1 MRCRWSTLAWDRL
14 DANPLAEIKKLRS
27 SRTPVLAAILAQRA
41 TIDKR
46 SLAHSGAI
54 LALNRDSLLN
64 HRGRSL
70 AFLEVGGAASQ
81 SQPAS
86 KPAKKLEQP

>member
-1 MRCRWSTLAWDRL
+1 MQIRWRRL
-14 DANPLAEIKKLRS
+14 RNCAPAGRLYRPTSWLSGLRL
-27 SRTPVLAAILAQRA
+27 TNAG
-41 TIDKR
+41 
-46 SLAHSGAI
+46 LAHSGAI
-54 LALNRDSLLN
+54 LALNRDGLLN

-86 KPAKKLEQP
+86 KPAKKLEQPQKKDFNAVE